1 MSASKEIERMAYLAG
16 LFDGEGCISSSWGSK
31 RFYYPKSDNK
41 VIKHFPRLQFVI
53 TNKSNLLL
61 EMVKAQVG
69 FGNVYKGSG
78 SRVAFDYR
86 IGATEEML
94 SIINALIPYVKLKRE
109 PLNIAKEALTYQLKR
124 GQRRWKKEE
133 KLFFYEN
140 YMAKLEKLLPQ
151 GKKRGRPPKYTL
163 NDRFS

>member
-1 MSASKEIERMAYLAG
+1 MATSKEIEKMAYLAG
-16 LFDGEGCISSSWGSK
+16 LFDGEGCICSSWGSK
-31 RFYYPKSDNK
+31 IFHFPNSDKK
-41 VIKHFPRLQFVI
+41 VIKHFPRLQFII

-69 FGNVYKGSG
+69 FGNVYNGSG
-78 SRVAFDYR
+78 SRGAFDYR
-86 IGATEEML
+86 IGAANEML
-94 SIINALIPYVKLKRE
+94 SVVCSLIPYVKLKRE

-124 GQRRWKKEE
+124 GQRRWGRDE

-151 GKKRGRPPKYTL
+151 GKRRGRPPKYSL
-163 NDRFS
+163 NERLS